1 MSVQQIEAVAQAFA
15 DAFNHGESPAV
26 DVAAVAELLD
36 EDLEVFDTVPYR
48 FDNKKQFVEFLQG
61 ATSRLAS
68 STFYFRQLSCRVF
81 NDNTGIANAY
91 DAFTGVTKDGQVRIV
106 HGRTTLVFVKR
117 GSQWKIVAPTSLIC
131 RMPPEASGG
140 AGGPWAL
147 GLDAIAPLTLRSYN
161 PER

>member
-1 MSVQQIEAVAQAFA
+1 MSVQQIAAVAQAFA

-61 ATSRLAS
+61 ATRRLAS

-117 GSQWKIVAPTSLIC
+117 GSQWKIVSAHFSHLPH
-131 RMPPEASGG
+131 AS
-140 AGGPWAL
+140 
-147 GLDAIAPLTLRSYN
+147 
-161 PER
+161 